1 MCVVVVKEVGEGFS
15 GIKKKRG
22 RMTKGGRRDEEH
34 EVGLDKTMDLQV
46 TFELLSVR
54 RPDYGF
60 VGKDSVEESVFSPK
74 DCSRFEAKSL
84 VTHAIMS

>member
-1 MCVVVVKEVGEGFS
+1 MEEKQWWEAVYECVKEVGEGFS
-15 GIKKKRG
+15 GIKEKRE

-60 VGKDSVEESVFSPK
+60 VGKDSVEESVFFSQ
-74 DCSRFEAKSL
+74 RL
-84 VTHAIMS
+84 QQI